1 MLPNYDSDEVF
12 FRVHWR
18 GVPGLRVSGSEV
30 LIKGWRS
37 QGQGSGFQDCDLSG
51 FSRMQGGRECCL
63 GSFDGCA
70 FGFWTRPLRGI
81 SVEGLSGLQVLSGC
95 IKRFGDS

>member
-1 MLPNYDSDEVF
+1 
-12 FRVHWR
+12 
-18 GVPGLRVSGSEV
+18 
-30 LIKGWRS
+30 
-37 QGQGSGFQDCDLSG
+37 
-51 FSRMQGGRECCL
+51 MQGRRECCL